1 MIYICL
7 NMRKIK
13 FIGYSN
19 SIIKSKILEDAI
31 VFFANKNDF
40 KIKKLEYNFV
50 DLKAM
55 RTLNLDFLN
64 LDNHTDILVFDY
76 TEQKNL
82 IAEVYISLSMMKE
95 NAKKYNQS
103 IENEC
108 VRLIS
113 HGLFHCLGYKDK
125 TPDEKAA
132 MRKMEEEFIFAV
144 SRETNQDV

>member
-1 MIYICL
+1 MQ
-7 NMRKIK
+7 KIK

-19 SIIKSKILEDAI
+19 SIIRGKVLEDAI
-31 VFFANKNDF
+31 AFFANKNGF

-64 LDNHTDILVFDY
+64 RDNHTDILVFDY
-76 TEQKNL
+76 SVEKNL
-82 IAEVYISLSMMKE
+82 IAEVYISLYMMKE

>member
-1 MIYICL
+1 MQ
-7 NMRKIK
+7 KIK

-19 SIIKSKILEDAI
+19 ILFQNKILGETI
-31 VFFANKNDF
+31 VFFANKSGF
-40 KIKKLEYNFV
+40 KIEKLEYNFV
-50 DLKAM
+50 DLNAM
-55 RTLNLDFLN
+55 RSLNVDFLN
-64 LDNHTDILVFDY
+64 HDNHTDILTFDY
-76 TEQKNL
+76 SEEKNL
-82 IAEVYISLSMMKE
+82 IAEVYISLSMMRE

-103 IENEC
+103 VDNEC

-125 TPDEKAA
+125 TPDEKAS

>member
-95 NAKKYNQS
+95 NAKKYKQS